1 MEEIISTIK
10 GKDQVHKILA
20 HSYSLYLGA
29 LLVGL
34 FLDFQFPVTIFSN
47 PTMASLGAVFLFFAT
62 CLIVWAQSTNRDLE
76 IDTEMLSIRTFMDGP
91 YKYSRTPTHW
101 GLFLLVL
108 GFGIIYNALFIVV
121 LTTISFI
128 ITKLIF
134 IKQEEELLA
143 QKYGAPYREYQK
155 HVRL

>member
-1 MEEIISTIK
+1 MEEIINTIK
-10 GKDQVHKILA
+10 KKDEVHKILA

-47 PTMASLGAVFLFFAT
+47 QTMASLGAVFLLFAT
-62 CLIVWAQSTNRDLE
+62 LLIGWAQNTNRDLN
-76 IDTEMLSIRTFMDGP
+76 THNLSVHTFMAGP

-108 GFGIIYNALFIVV
+108 GFGIIYNALFIVI
-121 LTTISFI
+121 LTTISFV
-128 ITKLIF
+128 ITKFYF
-134 IKQEEELLA
+134 IGQEETLLA
-143 QKYGAPYREYQK
+143 QKYGAPYLEYKK

>member
-1 MEEIISTIK
+1 MEEIINTIK
-10 GKDQVHKILA
+10 KKDEVHKILA

-29 LLVGL
+29 LLAGL

-47 PTMASLGAVFLFFAT
+47 QTMASLGAVFLLFAT
-62 CLIVWAQSTNRDLE
+62 LLIGWAQTTNRDLN
-76 IDTEMLSIRTFMDGP
+76 TQNLNVHTFMAGP

-108 GFGIIYNALFIVV
+108 GFGIIYNALFIVI

-128 ITKLIF
+128 ITKFYF
-134 IKQEEELLA
+134 IGQEEALLA
-143 QKYGAPYREYQK
+143 QKYGAPYLEYKK